1 MKSILQLISARMAN
15 LFIFQMM
22 AQYQLG
28 HCETTG
34 VYFLEMLLVLFAIS
48 VLSIVTYFSVHSLYE
63 QKS

>member
-1 MKSILQLISARMAN
+1 MAN

-28 HCETTG
+28 RCETTG

-48 VLSIVTYFSVHSLYE
+48 VLSIVTYFGVHSLYE
-63 QKS
+63 RQKVEQF